1 MVQLPFFFDGWRAR
15 MYKKTAGGASYT
27 LCRLVHS
34 GALRRSA
41 LRRAGRKRMTEMRAG
56 TTGRPTD
63 GLTTGDALG
72 AAQAHT
78 VSPLPFTDTIIWAR
92 RKNVYRRKDQR
103 IAKYD
108 RKNHQK
114 RRNRQTGGGEPP
126 HLAASGQKNSAC
138 TRNQPQGG
146 ENRTQTANSP

>member
-1 MVQLPFFFDGWRAR
+1 

-114 RRNRQTGGGEPP
+114 RRNRQTAEESRPIWRHPGKKIAPAPEISP
-126 HLAASGQKNSAC
+126 AAGKIG
-138 TRNQPQGG
+138 RRPQIALDKQS
-146 ENRTQTANSP
+146 RIW